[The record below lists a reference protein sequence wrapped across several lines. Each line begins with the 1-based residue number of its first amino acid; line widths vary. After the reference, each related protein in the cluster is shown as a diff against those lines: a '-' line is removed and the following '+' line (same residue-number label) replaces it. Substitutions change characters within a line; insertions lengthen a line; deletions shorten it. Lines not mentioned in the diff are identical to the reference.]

1 METTHCTTS
10 VWYSKL
16 VCLAQP
22 TDLRN
27 AGFSHGSLLRLGSR
41 FWGHVDGPLWPGVG
55 GMLLDLP
62 FLILGDAQQKVGD
75 SLKIAGKVLAID
87 VDEQSSLS
95 RQSITISHVQL
106 GSLGE
111 KNM

>member
-16 VCLAQP
+16 VCPARP

-41 FWGHVDGPLWPGVG
+41 FWGHAAGALWPGVG
-55 GMLLDLP
+55 RMLLDLP

-87 VDEQSSLS
+87 VEQMNNLHSA
-95 RQSITISHVQL
+95 
-106 GSLGE
+106 G
-111 KNM
+111 KA